1 LTSTTI
7 SQPSA
12 GGEIYDIKSNIWS
25 KMDDSD
31 LKILPSLS
39 VDSAQSMGELSSIR
53 YLFGAAKNGQA
64 ELWRIDIKGWSAKKV
79 WQNPGPGNGPN
90 FRRGASLFWDAA
102 NKRLMLLVIDGA
114 LQLWTWTPGLSKTWK
129 FVLQDSSI
137 ASGRVHLFGVASMTD
152 PLAFITFPLAG
163 PKPKGR
169 LVKSSSNPVLQPWLA
184 NPPGWWGPM
193 NTIWLASEQQMLV
206 SRAITQ
212 QGLLRNGISHWRRVC
227 SKP

>member
-1 LTSTTI
+1 
-7 SQPSA
+7 
-12 GGEIYDIKSNIWS
+12 
-25 KMDDSD
+25 
-31 LKILPSLS
+31 
-39 VDSAQSMGELSSIR
+39 
-53 YLFGAAKNGQA
+53 
-64 ELWRIDIKGWSAKKV
+64 
-79 WQNPGPGNGPN
+79 
-90 FRRGASLFWDAA
+90 
-102 NKRLMLLVIDGA
+102 
-114 LQLWTWTPGLSKTWK
+114 
-129 FVLQDSSI
+129 
-137 ASGRVHLFGVASMTD
+137 MTD